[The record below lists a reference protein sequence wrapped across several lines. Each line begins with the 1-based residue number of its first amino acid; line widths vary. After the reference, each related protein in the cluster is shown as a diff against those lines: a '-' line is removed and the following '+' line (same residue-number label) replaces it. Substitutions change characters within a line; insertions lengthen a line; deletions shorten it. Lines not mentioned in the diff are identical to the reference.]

1 MNKLGVNIQ
10 YFVLDMIFFSIYLI
24 NFILEHNE
32 IVNL

>member
-24 NFILEHNE
+24 NFIWKHNE